1 MDSIVITIND
11 VVVEITSEA
20 IYNRNRQ
27 ETADFGAL
35 TIVSTRESRYEPF
48 TRCTINS
55 EQYLIESDNPLQLR
69 DDLWEHKLTLI
80 ENIAICS
87 TIFPV
92 DRQFTSVPSKTIK
105 EILLI
110 YQRELGFYQDFL
122 FEFDETDTIYNEKM
136 INKQY
141 QGVDFAVIVYD
152 LFRKINSI
160 PRVTWQNNKWYISYE
175 KYTDRNTLLT
185 INAEG
190 RQSNVN
196 DVDYATEILS
206 KTRNALSEDGNGI
219 WFPNKDYYITPRS
232 KSTMLKTSDLQFEL
246 DSDISV
252 VYQAIAKVDITY
264 NYMVGPLVELGTA
277 TITVDYTN
285 GIRLEEDYSSLEISS
300 EANPLEQL
308 QATERPTYKQNNI
321 YYNSGKSTIEGLYWN
336 KQGIVFTQNINALK
350 NTITAYLN
358 ISARE
363 QLGPSDDD
371 YIDKSAELDINISPE
386 NIESRFYYRPSRD
399 IAYVTEKYNIK
410 GFNKATI
417 SNNQRDGSIELSRY
431 MENSSAIANRIGNEI
446 KNLTETFY
454 VWADRWVKGDY
465 ITINDEYWIITNIKY
480 VLDKTLIKCIADF
493 TKGFSNINRETG
505 ITREP
510 SAFVYTGKNIQSNF
524 VYREY
529 LVLYEGT
536 TSKNS
541 DSNLLVDAKRTIMNL
556 FDYSDTYNTPLTNA
570 TFNRTGGGLYLD
582 MPIYGVGG
590 GNTIVMHM
598 AFKDSRVGGY
608 GLKKTNSAWYKN
620 PVYYVDS
627 DYELDSGSLVL
638 SNDMNLI
645 DDTDYT
651 KWYPQV
657 FRPLVDKVS
666 ILTFP
671 FDKDV
676 NDILAITY
684 EIVVVSDSK
693 NIIVPNGFAKFN
705 NLIRYFDDMP
715 EIEVYSNTESYTIFD
730 KYVSGTLVTANV
742 TLTTDSITV
751 TDAIGESIEYWAI
764 VHDGEIILAANNNV
778 SVIKYIFTKNRRNYE
793 IVGTISFDINMVNY
807 FELTL
812 TASKQRTITNPEFDS
827 IFSLVVIADLIEI
840 FKFGVEHSNLFSLEA
855 TYKILETFEY
865 SCEFENN
872 FSLTITSTLVEIF
885 KFGAEMD
892 NLFSLDLSIV
902 LGTGVWEDSTLA
914 AYTAATTKTAIMVN
928 STSTPLPTVT
938 NLGDALKQTIYNLQS
953 SNSVEYGGAG
963 TQVDIGASSE
973 TITSGSSTATVEAV
987 LQSYN
992 PTQYAILVAGTM
1004 TDTVIKITDQNLT
1017 VTYWKADY
1025 SNIDYYLVE
1034 FEED

>member
-524 VYREY
+524 IYKEY
-529 LVLYEGT
+529 LILYKGITEQT
-536 TSKNS
+536 D
-541 DSNLLVDAKRTIMNL
+541 DSNLTALSKRIIMNL
-556 FDYSDTYNTPLTNA
+556 FDYSAEYNAPLTNC
-570 TFNRTGGGLYLD
+570 NYRRVGDNKYID
-582 MPIYGVGG
+582 MPIYPVGG
-590 GNTIVMHM
+590 GNTMLMHM
-598 AFKDSRVGGY
+598 AFKHALVAGY

-620 PVYYVDS
+620 PVYYVKNEDNS
-627 DYELDSGSLVL
+627 NELDSAVITL
-638 SNDMNLI
+638 SNALNLKPNT
-645 DDTDYT
+645 DDY
-651 KWYPQV
+651 KYYPEV
-657 FRPLVDKVS
+657 NVVPNSYMARTTL
-666 ILTFP
+666 P

-676 NDILAITY
+676 NDILAITH
-684 EIVVVSDSK
+684 EIVIVAED
-693 NIIVPNGFAKFN
+693 NDIIIPNGFAKFN
-705 NLIRYFDDMP
+705 NLVRYYNETP
-715 EIEVYSNTESYTIFD
+715 EIELYSNTEPYTVFD
-730 KYVSGTLVTANV
+730 KYAKGTITTGNI
-742 TLTTDSITV
+742 TLTTSQ
-751 TDAIGESIEYWAI
+751 IEVATLLGAPIKYWAI
-764 VHDGEIILAANNNV
+764 VHDGEIILAANNDTQYVKYLFNKKR
-778 SVIKYIFTKNRRNYE
+778 IHLGYIFSTDIE
-793 IVGTISFDINMVNY
+793 LDINLDVSGSGYIQRFNNDFVLEVEGSGHLSKVFNGDVELLLAMSVSGSGHAIKTFYDDAVVDINY
-807 FELTL
+807 FINATGHILK
-812 TASKQRTITNPEFDS
+812 TAHGEVD
-827 IFSLVVIADLIEI
+827 
-840 FKFGVEHSNLFSLEA
+840 
-855 TYKILETFEY
+855 
-865 SCEFENN
+865 
-872 FSLTITSTLVEIF
+872 LTIGL
-885 KFGAEMD
+885 
-892 NLFSLDLSIV
+892 NV
-902 LGTGVWEDSTLA
+902 LGTGHHVKSLKGDAEKVVIEYEVSAIGHKGIIAWVESTLTYWNA
-914 AYTAATTKTAIMVN
+914 QDTSNRSQCIN
-928 STSTPLPTVT
+928 TSTWPDVDPTLDVEDYAQGFAMKVSDGALP
-938 NLGDALKQTIYNLQS
+938 
-953 SNSVEYGGAG
+953 
-963 TQVDIGASSE
+963 
-973 TITSGSSTATVEAV
+973 ATWA
-987 LQSYN
+987 YW
-992 PTQYAILVAGTM
+992 VAG
-1004 TDTVIKITDQNLT
+1004 V
-1017 VTYWKADY
+1017 V
-1025 SNIDYYLVE
+1025 
-1034 FEED
+1034 